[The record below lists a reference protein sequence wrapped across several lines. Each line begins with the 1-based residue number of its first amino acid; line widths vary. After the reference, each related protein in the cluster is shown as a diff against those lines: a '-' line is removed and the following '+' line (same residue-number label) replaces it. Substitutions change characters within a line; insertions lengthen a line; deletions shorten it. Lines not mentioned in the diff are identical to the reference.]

1 MNLSPPSETNSSPLV
16 KSYQWI
22 IVNGNV
28 YDNDLRYHEGT
39 EGGQMSD
46 DNDISN
52 FLSRPRQLLSDIS
65 VQFITPG
72 NVPPVP
78 IRARWELFDGC
89 RLWKPD
95 ERWRFW
101 TKETTAPTGVDG
113 LVVFIGEQWLVTAL
127 ALLSAICQKYKYSKP
142 MYLKAVL

>member
-1 MNLSPPSETNSSPLV
+1 MKLSPPSETNSSPLV

-52 FLSRPRQLLSDIS
+52 FLSRPRQLLSDIC

-78 IRARWELFDGC
+78 SGNFSMDAGFGNQTSVDDSEQKRP
-89 RLWKPD
+89 RLRLAWTDSRYLLENNDSSPHS
-95 ERWRFW
+95 RFFQRSVKN
-101 TKETTAPTGVDG
+101 TNTPN
-113 LVVFIGEQWLVTAL
+113 Q
-127 ALLSAICQKYKYSKP
+127 YKIQ
-142 MYLKAVL
+142 L

>member
-52 FLSRPRQLLSDIS
+52 FLSRPRQLLSDIC

-78 IRARWELFDGC
+78 GGNFSMDAGFGNQTSVDDSEQKRP
-89 RLWKPD
+89 RLRLAWTDSWYLLENNDSSPHS
-95 ERWRFW
+95 RFFQRSVKN
-101 TKETTAPTGVDG
+101 TNTANQC
-113 LVVFIGEQWLVTAL
+113 I
-127 ALLSAICQKYKYSKP
+127 
-142 MYLKAVL
+142 

>member
-1 MNLSPPSETNSSPLV
+1 MKLSPPSETNSSPLV

-52 FLSRPRQLLSDIS
+52 FLSRPRQLLSDIC

-95 ERWRFW
+95 ER
-101 TKETTAPTGVDG
+101 
-113 LVVFIGEQWLVTAL
+113 
-127 ALLSAICQKYKYSKP
+127 
-142 MYLKAVL
+142 

>member
-1 MNLSPPSETNSSPLV
+1 MNLSPPSETHSSPLV

-52 FLSRPRQLLSDIS
+52 FLSRPRQLLSDIC

-78 IRARWELFDGC
+78 GGNFSMDAGFGNQTSVDDSEQKRP
-89 RLWKPD
+89 RLRLAWTDSWYLLENNDSSPHS
-95 ERWRFW
+95 RFFQRSVKN
-101 TKETTAPTGVDG
+101 TNTANQC
-113 LVVFIGEQWLVTAL
+113 I
-127 ALLSAICQKYKYSKP
+127 
-142 MYLKAVL
+142 